1 MTIAVALVL
10 GLAAAGASSGPDLS
24 ERATTVT
31 LPVSR
36 VMVFS
41 DRAKVTRSGPTKW
54 PESGVL
60 KVPDLPGNVMLD
72 SIRVTAEG
80 ARVLRV
86 EKKPVDRERWSI
98 DEVDAWMKE
107 LEEQGDKIAL
117 LNGKLAT
124 AQGSLSWLS
133 GLEAAPP
140 VLEKDRLGKPAPGLA
155 PDNWRALQDK
165 LGARRSVVRATQS
178 KLEKELKDLYVAYN
192 KTAREVS
199 TRDLGGFS
207 DRKIEV
213 LVIVDPDAGK
223 SSGALTLEYAVPGAS
238 WKPAYELYFDPDAK
252 KVELRAAGVVSQATG
267 EAWPDAKLALST
279 AIPSLGI
286 AMPVLNTWTLGDD
299 RQFVP
304 YATPRAISR
313 RPSAFA
319 PPTPK
324 ARVAE
329 LEREADRQLLVTRS
343 QQLLALAS
351 GAPSVVDDTGL
362 ATGAWFGSVAL
373 GDLVGGEVGDVNGM
387 GGLGL
392 RGTGSGGGGAGIG
405 RPSVSPAMPRPARA
419 PPPPPSEP
427 MPMPAPPD
435 DYQLDSLASERHSV
449 SKSSGSR
456 SRRTEGIFGGSADS
470 DGEQD
475 IAEGGGIEDD
485 RGPSTTSRALALRS
499 GIGWAKRTFSD
510 PMLPAVTAGGF
521 DYVYDA
527 PITLTVPSQAQPMR
541 VPLASRAYEVETFFE
556 ATPSLA
562 TTAFLK
568 ATVKNGSKL
577 PILAGPATVFVN
589 GTFSGDAQ
597 LQTTGPGGVL
607 ELPLGADENIRL
619 TRTVVP
625 STMTQGFLIGEED
638 VTEYTVKID
647 IGNYK
652 KTPVTIRVIDQ
663 LPKTNAEKMKI
674 EIATATQK
682 AEKPPDADGLMHWHI
697 SVPANGTKTLQW
709 SYRII
714 RPKGWRLSQ

>member
-1 MTIAVALVL
+1 MTIVLVL
-10 GLAAAGASSGPDLS
+10 ALALSGASSGPDLS
-24 ERATTVT
+24 ERATSVT
-31 LPVSR
+31 LPVSY

-80 ARVLRV
+80 GRVLRV

-98 DEVDAWMKE
+98 DEVDAWMRE

-124 AQGSLSWLS
+124 AQGSLSWLA
-133 GLEAAPP
+133 GLEAALP
-140 VLEKDRLGKPAPGLA
+140 VLEKDRLGKPAPALA
-155 PDNWRALQDK
+155 PESWRALQDK

-178 KLEKELKDLYVAYN
+178 RVERELKDLHVAYD

-199 TRDLGGFS
+199 ARDLGGFS

-213 LVIVDPDAGK
+213 LVIVDADAGK
-223 SSGALTLEYAVPGAS
+223 SSGTLTLVYAVPGAS

-252 KVELRAAGVVSQATG
+252 KVELRAAGVVAQATG

-286 AMPVLNTWTLGDD
+286 SMPTLNTWTLGDD

-304 YATPRAISR
+304 YATPRASSR
-313 RPSAFA
+313 RVATFA
-319 PPTPK
+319 PPTQKP
-324 ARVAE
+324 RFAE

-351 GAPSVVDDTGL
+351 GATSVVDETGL
-362 ATGAWFGSVAL
+362 SSGAWFGSITL
-373 GDLVGGEVGDVNGM
+373 GTIEGGEIGDASGVGG
-387 GGLGL
+387 LAL
-392 RGTGSGGGGAGIG
+392 RGAVGAGAVG
-405 RPSVSPAMPRPARA
+405 RVAKSPRPET
-419 PPPPPSEP
+419 PPQEMP
-427 MPMPAPPD
+427 MPTMPAPPPTTAEDYAYEDRMEVDKPASRARRTAGLFDGEGSD
-435 DYQLDSLASERHSV
+435 DAAEERESDEGYAQKKV
-449 SKSSGSR
+449 GDSKS
-456 SRRTEGIFGGSADS
+456 EPADH
-470 DGEQD
+470 
-475 IAEGGGIEDD
+475 
-485 RGPSTTSRALALRS
+485 RLLALRS
-499 GIGWAKRTFSD
+499 GRGWAKQTFSD

-541 VPLASRAYEVETFFE
+541 VPLASRAYDVETFFE

-568 ATVKNGSKL
+568 AVVKNGSKL

-619 TRTVVP
+619 TRTVIP
-625 STMTQGFLIGEED
+625 LTMTQGFLIGEED

-652 KTPVTIRVIDQ
+652 KAPVTVRVIDQ
-663 LPKTNAEKMKI
+663 LPKTNHEKMKI

-682 AEKPPDADGLMHWHI
+682 AEKAPDADGLMHWHI
-697 SVPANGTKTLQW
+697 TVPANSTKTLQW
-709 SYRII
+709 SYRIT